1 LRTILGLRARF
12 ARDLACLRTG
22 RAWLLEA
29 EALLSTSTEQQTAMP
44 AAAAQQAFVGWR
56 DGVAHSARR
65 LPPPYADCLAHFVGV
80 LTRMQPHLF
89 AWMLQAGLPRT
100 NNDLERF
107 IRAMKTRYRRMS
119 GRKNWQAYLLRYGQR
134 IAFFEASGLEAS
146 GLVGEAA
153 AVERHLRR
161 IAYTQWPQARLQ
173 HRPLAHRLR
182 TQFRFAHRRPDVL
195 RTLEERW
202 AQALDST

>member
-1 LRTILGLRARF
+1 LRSTF
-12 ARDLACLRTG
+12 AQDITWLRTG
-22 RAWLLEA
+22 QTWLLQA
-29 EALLSTSTEQQTAMP
+29 EALLSQEGDQRLQEQT
-44 AAAAQQAFVGWR
+44 FVAWR
-56 DGVAHSARR
+56 ERMAHRSRH
-65 LPPPYADCLAHFVGV
+65 LPPVYAHCLAHFVGV

-89 AWMLQAGLPRT
+89 VWMSTAGLPRT

-134 IAFFEASGLEAS
+134 VAFFEASCLLGD
-146 GLVGEAA
+146 AA
-153 AVERHLRR
+153 AFAQHLRR
-161 IAYTQWPQARLQ
+161 IAHMQWPHARLQ

-182 TQFRFAHRRPDVL
+182 TQFRFTHRRADIL

-202 AQALDST
+202 AQAPDGT

>member
-1 LRTILGLRARF
+1 MRAPF
-12 ARDLACLRTG
+12 ARDLAYLRTG
-22 RAWLLEA
+22 QAWLLEA
-29 EALLSTSTEQQTAMP
+29 EALLSASTEQQTAAQ
-44 AAAAQQAFVGWR
+44 AAAAQQAFVVWR
-56 DGVAHSARR
+56 DGVARSARR
-65 LPPPYADCLAHFVGV
+65 LPPPYADCLAHCVGV

-134 IAFFEASGLEAS
+134 IAFFETSSLMQDPAASEC
-146 GLVGEAA
+146 
-153 AVERHLRR
+153 HLRR
-161 IAYTQWPQARLQ
+161 VAYALWPHARRQ

-182 TQFRFAHRRPDVL
+182 MQFRFAHRRADIL
-195 RTLEERW
+195 RSLEERW
-202 AQALDST
+202 AQALDGT

>member
-1 LRTILGLRARF
+1 VAWRETVAR
-12 ARDLACLRTG
+12 
-22 RAWLLEA
+22 
-29 EALLSTSTEQQTAMP
+29 
-44 AAAAQQAFVGWR
+44 
-56 DGVAHSARR
+56 HSRH
-65 LPPPYADCLAHFVGV
+65 LPFPYAHCLAHFVGV
-80 LTRMQPHLF
+80 LTRMHPHLF
-89 AWMLQAGLPRT
+89 VWTTIAGLPRT

-134 IAFFEASGLEAS
+134 IAFFEASC
-146 GLVGEAA
+146 LVGEAA
-153 AVERHLRR
+153 AFERHLRR

-182 TQFRFAHRRPDVL
+182 TQFRFLHRRADIL
-195 RTLEERW
+195 RALEERW

>member
-1 LRTILGLRARF
+1 LRAPF
-12 ARDLACLRTG
+12 AQDLARLRAG
-22 RAWLLEA
+22 QAWLLEA
-29 EALLSTSTEQQTAMP
+29 DVLLSAP
-44 AAAAQQAFVGWR
+44 AEPPAGAPSSDAQQAFVAWR
-56 DGVAHSARR
+56 DSVARSARR
-65 LPPPYADCLAHFVGV
+65 LPPPYADCLAHFVAV

-134 IAFFEASGLEAS
+134 IAFFETS
-146 GLVGEAA
+146 GLVEDPAA
-153 AVERHLRR
+153 GACHLRR
-161 IAYTQWPQARLQ
+161 VAYALWPHARRQ

-182 TQFRFAHRRPDVL
+182 TQFRFLHRRATTL
-195 RTLEERW
+195 RMLEERW
-202 AQALDST
+202 AQAPDST

>member
-1 LRTILGLRARF
+1 LRAPF

-29 EALLSTSTEQQTAMP
+29 EALLSTAAEQE
-44 AAAAQQAFVGWR
+44 AAALQAFIAWR
-56 DGVAHSARR
+56 DGVARSARR

-89 AWMLQAGLPRT
+89 AWMRQAGLPRT

-134 IAFFEASGLEAS
+134 IAFFETSCR
-146 GLVGEAA
+146 GEDPAA
-153 AVERHLRR
+153 CECHLRR
-161 IAYTQWPQARLQ
+161 VAYALWPHACRQ

-195 RTLEERW
+195 RSLENRW
-202 AQALDST
+202 GQALDGT

>member
-1 LRTILGLRARF
+1 LQAILQLRTAF
-12 ARDLACLRTG
+12 TTDLAHLRTG

-29 EALLSTSTEQQTAMP
+29 EALLSAAGGEPQAAEPQTAE
-44 AAAAQQAFVGWR
+44 AQALAFATWR
-56 DGVAHSARR
+56 DGVARR
-65 LPPPYADCLAHFVGV
+65 AVRLTPPSRQCRAHWVGV

-89 AWMLQAGLPRT
+89 AWMVQTRLPRT

-134 IAFFEASGLEAS
+134 IAFFETNS
-146 GLVGEAA
+146 LVGEAA
-153 AVERHLRR
+153 AFERHLRR
-161 IAYTQWPQARLQ
+161 IAYTQWPQARLH

-182 TQFRFAHRRPDVL
+182 TQFRFTHRRADIL
-195 RTLEERW
+195 RALEERW
-202 AQALDST
+202 AQALDGT